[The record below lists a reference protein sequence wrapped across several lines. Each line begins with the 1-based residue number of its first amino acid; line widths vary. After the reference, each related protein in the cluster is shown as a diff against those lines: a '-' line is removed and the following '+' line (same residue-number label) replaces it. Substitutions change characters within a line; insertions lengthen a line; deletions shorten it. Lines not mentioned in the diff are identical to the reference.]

1 MVFALDATASREAT
15 WQTARRH
22 HRELYNAT
30 AEASGLAV
38 QLCYYRGIHEFHASP
53 WLTSGQELCDRMDRV
68 ACEGGPTQIAR
79 LFSHYLEIGTPAT
92 PVRAL
97 IFIGDAV
104 EEQPDFLLGLAGQCR
119 LKGQP
124 IFTFQE
130 GSDPAATRIFSEI
143 ARISG
148 GAYAALG
155 GHSGETLQRLL
166 AAVARYATGG
176 RQALTQSGTESDR
189 MLLSQLPK

>member
-22 HRELYNAT
+22 HRELYHAT
-30 AEASGLAV
+30 AGASGLAV
-38 QLCYYRGIHEFHASP
+38 QLCYYRGIQEFHAST
-53 WLTSGQELCDRMDRV
+53 WLTSGQELCGLMDRV
-68 ACEGGPTQIAR
+68 VCEGGPTQIAR
-79 LFSHYLEIGTPAT
+79 LLTHYLEVGTPAT
-92 PVRAL
+92 PIRAL

-104 EEQPDFLLGLAGQCR
+104 EEQPALLLGLAGQCR
-119 LKGQP
+119 IKGQP

-130 GSDPAATRIFSEI
+130 GSDPTAARIFSEI

-155 GHSGETLQRLL
+155 GESAEVLRLL
-166 AAVARYATGG
+166 LGAVARYATGG
-176 RQALTQSGTESDR
+176 RYALTQSGTESDK
-189 MLLSQLPK
+189 LLLAQLPK